1 MGLDENSD
9 TDHMDCS
16 VYLNKLSLKRRRI
29 GIAIKQHKHTLIF
42 RDVMVLSE
50 THQTQAL
57 NDDKYNYDHYYLLSG
72 SYRTGGSFYILE
84 SIGR

>member
-1 MGLDENSD
+1 
-9 TDHMDCS
+9 
-16 VYLNKLSLKRRRI
+16 
-29 GIAIKQHKHTLIF
+29 
-42 RDVMVLSE
+42 MVLSE